1 LARAPPSSIERCQGV
16 ASVAKYSMNRSANVL
31 DSRLA
36 PRDDLL
42 LPDRTEDVDPC
53 TPHRHGK
60 LKGSKRCF
68 GCGRTRNEI
77 EIEEGA

>member
-1 LARAPPSSIERCQGV
+1 MS
-16 ASVAKYSMNRSANVL
+16 RSDPLPAYTNN
-31 DSRLA
+31 
-36 PRDDLL
+36 DDQL
-42 LPDRTEDVDPC
+42 LPARTEDVDPC

>member
-1 LARAPPSSIERCQGV
+1 MSLVSHGDPD
-16 ASVAKYSMNRSANVL
+16 VL
-31 DSRLA
+31 DNQ
-36 PRDDLL
+36 L

-77 EIEEGA
+77 EIEDGA